1 MTILAPKMTRTL
13 PFALVLLAGL
23 ALPAAAPAPPG
34 PTVGGTVT
42 ITGTDGKDDFR
53 VEINETGSSPEM
65 IVEPAMTVTA
75 TSGSGTCSVQ
85 NDPQT
90 GRPVRN
96 HCFTSTITSLVVNL
110 RGGDDAV
117 LIDDDA
123 GPVETMTLNAGPG
136 NDIATVGVRGQR
148 TLNGEPGDDQLR
160 IFGPQNAPTAT
171 FNGGDGR
178 DLAGFADMRA
188 TSVGGAPPISISGSL
203 ATNQV
208 VLKRN
213 ELNGTVTNHRTD
225 TLAAIERLEGTPLGD
240 VLAGGSTPSEL
251 SGGEGPD
258 NLAAGAGST
267 TMLAGPGLDDLA
279 GGNAADTLDGGT
291 GVDTYRGVST
301 GDAIQMRDGYQ
312 ETVACR
318 TSNTVVNDL
327 TDSVTNSTGCSSV
340 STAAAK
346 HSHDTTISQR
356 RLRFSPEGKTAARV
370 TCPAA
375 KPEFCEGRLK
385 LLLGRR
391 ALAGKTYR
399 LPPGKAALLRFNLTR
414 GETARVAGKK
424 VDLVAEETDADNRPR
439 KVVRRVQARR
449 IQR

>member
-1 MTILAPKMTRTL
+1 MKKILL
-13 PFALVLLAGL
+13 PSLLLLAFL
-23 ALPAAAPAPPG
+23 AFPATAPAPPG

-42 ITGTDGKDDFR
+42 ITGTDGKDDFS
-53 VEINETGSSPEM
+53 VQINETGSSPEM
-65 IVEPAMTVTA
+65 IVEPAMSVTA
-75 TSGSGTCSVQ
+75 TSGSGTCRVE

-123 GPVETMTLNAGPG
+123 GPVETLTLSAGPG
-136 NDIATVGVRGQR
+136 NDIATIGVRGQR
-148 TLNGEPGDDQLR
+148 TLNGEQGDDQLR
-160 IFGPQNAPTAT
+160 IYGPQNAPTAT

-178 DLAGFADMRA
+178 DLAGFGDMRA
-188 TSVGGAPPISISGSL
+188 TNVGGAPPISISGSL

-225 TLAAIERLEGTPLGD
+225 TLSAIERLEGTPLGD
-240 VLAGGSTPSEL
+240 VLAGGPNPSEL
-251 SGGEGPD
+251 IGGDGPD
-258 NLAAGAGST
+258 NLSGGTGNA
-267 TMLAGPGLDDLA
+267 TMLAGPGLDELTS
-279 GGNAADTLDGGT
+279 GGGTDVLDGGI
-291 GVDTYRGVST
+291 GIDTYRGSS
-301 GDAIQMRDGYQ
+301 GDALQMRDGYQ
-312 ETVACR
+312 ETFACSR
-318 TSNTVVNDL
+318 SNTVVNDL
-327 TDSVTNSTGCSSV
+327 TDSVTNTAGCTSV

-346 HSHDTTISQR
+346 HRHDTTIAQR
-356 RLRFSPEGKTAARV
+356 RLRFSPRGKTAARV

-391 ALAGKTYR
+391 ALAGKKYR
-399 LPPGKAALLRFNLTR
+399 LPPGKATLLRFNLSD